1 MSGELHHQLAKL
13 LESMPELSLMIEKD
27 AAKKPKRP
35 IAGENGFGS
44 AFDEGER
51 SYASRLWRMKLRSDE
66 EVLEKTRIVE

>member
-1 MSGELHHQLAKL
+1 
-13 LESMPELSLMIEKD
+13 MIEKD

-66 EVLEKTRIVE
+66 EVLAKTRIVE